1 MLSSRNYPPPADL
14 LPYIRHFYIIEANLP
29 DSFEMED
36 MLLSENPFVRIIL
49 KGCWSAE
56 TSPGVWREMHGPLI
70 FGSNSM
76 PLPVRSKGPFTVASF
91 AIRPSAWRA
100 LFRQPAVDFVD
111 HVDYLQPCW
120 AATSDMMADGLRAG
134 MADEQM
140 IEVMIAA
147 IRAQL
152 KAVGRMRTDEEMQQ
166 FEAMARLDSTIRIEA
181 AAQRLG
187 LSVRQMERRCMACYG
202 LTPKAI
208 LRRSRFLDMAE
219 AMRGFSTPGQRQL
232 AELRYFD
239 QSHLNREF
247 HRFVGMTPGKF
258 RKKVTPLLTM
268 GLQLRVLGKD
278 IS

>member
-1 MLSSRNYPPPADL
+1 
-14 LPYIRHFYIIEANLP
+14 
-29 DSFEMED
+29 
-36 MLLSENPFVRIIL
+36 
-49 KGCWSAE
+49 
-56 TSPGVWREMHGPLI
+56 
-70 FGSNSM
+70 
-76 PLPVRSKGPFTVASF
+76 
-91 AIRPSAWRA
+91 
-100 LFRQPAVDFVD
+100 
-111 HVDYLQPCW
+111 
-120 AATSDMMADGLRAG
+120 MMADGLRAG